1 MNPGDLELFT
11 SQELIDELMRRA
23 TFQGVI
29 IHARDGVK
37 SPSWSGER
45 VFRVRYNANLGS
57 ARATRLLEVVS
68 RYMADADA

>member
-1 MNPGDLELFT
+1 MKAGDLELYS

-37 SPSWSGER
+37 SQNWTGER
-45 VFRVRYNANLGS
+45 VFRVRYNGNLDQAQAG
-57 ARATRLLEVVS
+57 RLLEVVS